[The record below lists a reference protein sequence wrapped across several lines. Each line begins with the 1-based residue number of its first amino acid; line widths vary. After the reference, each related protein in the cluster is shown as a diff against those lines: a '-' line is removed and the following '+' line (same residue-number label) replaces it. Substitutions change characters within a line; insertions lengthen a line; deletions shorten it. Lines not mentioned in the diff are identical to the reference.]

1 MIITESSDLELKNLK
16 VNYNEVEDDGAGI
29 IGMNVNNLKI
39 KNTQFHSNNST
50 MGNGGGLCLMESQ
63 QIQADIIVCQN
74 NFALKNG
81 GCMFFQNNKVAI
93 QVKNATIKDNV
104 A

>member
-39 KNTQFHSNNST
+39 KNT
-50 MGNGGGLCLMESQ
+50 
-63 QIQADIIVCQN
+63 
-74 NFALKNG
+74 
-81 GCMFFQNNKVAI
+81 
-93 QVKNATIKDNV
+93 
-104 A
+104 